1 MTMADKSKT
10 IEIIF
15 GGVDRTGGAI
25 SSVGR
30 NLDALTNKA
39 GDITG
44 PLAGISDSILKLDAA
59 LAALGVAALAFAT
72 KEAVSFES
80 ALIDLQKV
88 MSDGEGQ
95 ASDYS
100 DTFSDLSTRFGV
112 DAGSIIQSTA
122 DFRQAGFDIDEALTL
137 VEQSL
142 LAVNAAD
149 LSTKESAELLIGTL
163 AGFQAPASEAANLL
177 DVLNGVSNQAGA
189 SVSELGEGFKI
200 LSPIAKTL
208 GLSFEE
214 TAALLT
220 PVVEVTRSGS
230 ESANALKTAIS
241 NLIKPTKERKELLE
255 EELGIQL
262 EVNGQRRN
270 TKDVLYDLIN
280 ATQGLDNTERQRVAT
295 VIAGAEQMSRFL
307 AVLNRAER
315 SEEILKIAMDSS
327 GSALEEFS
335 VKTQSAEFALKQLRA
350 AFTTAAATAGLEY
363 IDQTK
368 EVTLATTNL
377 VDSFREA
384 IQGDNAGV
392 LFDALRSGLE
402 SFSEQV
408 NIIAENLPEAF
419 EGLDFSQL
427 LTAFDGLGDELGD
440 AFEAVFGTVDLST
453 VEGLESALQKVVD
466 AFTALVNVS
475 SGIVS
480 GLEPLFQAI
489 GAGIQEFQDLDSA
502 TQQSIGELLG
512 IAKAIDTVLPA
523 LGALGGGLESVGNG
537 LVALAGAQG
546 FKALIGNLG
555 AIQGIAAVAGKGGL
569 VGLALAGGY
578 GVGTLINEYIIGPM
592 EEAFGGSIG
601 SWLYKQF
608 NAEEIKKIQIQ
619 LKPLTEEQ
627 KKLAKETSELRTL
640 NDRLADALDN
650 TKQAAELD
658 TEALN
663 KRAAELVRNSQEQS
677 KFNSSLEE
685 FTGNQRTATNAV
697 EELNNRV
704 RNSGGALG
712 EIGET
717 TRQLAKENK
726 TLTLGYDEATGK
738 VNSWSGTIVK
748 SNKGLD
754 DAAEKTRKVID
765 ETESYRLEL
774 EKIQSNE
781 RIKNIEASVS
791 LDIAEV
797 EANADKVVA
806 LAKTIGEAFGRSTDL
821 VGDLFGG
828 FDDASRSTQIEIS
841 KQIRNEN
848 KLREDQL
855 EQLQKKTDAEVEWIK
870 ARTRALKQ
878 GDAMIKIQGDG
889 LAPHLEAFMFEIL
902 ENIQARVNAAGEEM
916 LLRLDGS

>member
-1 MTMADKSKT
+1 MADLSKT
-10 IEIIF
+10 IELIF

-25 SSVGR
+25 NSVGR
-30 NLDALTNKA
+30 NLDMLTNKA

-88 MSDGEGQ
+88 MSEGEGQ
-95 ASDYS
+95 AIDYA
-100 DTFSDLSTRFGV
+100 DTFSDLSSRFGV

-122 DFRQAGFDIDEALTL
+122 DFRQAGFEIDDALTL

-149 LSTKESAELLIGTL
+149 LTTQESAELLIGTL

-189 SVSELGEGFKI
+189 SVSQLGEGFKI

-255 EELGIQL
+255 QELGIQL

-270 TKDVLYDLIN
+270 TKDVLYDLID
-280 ATQGLDNTERQRVAT
+280 ATQGLDNTEKQRVAT

-307 AVLNRAER
+307 AVLNGAER
-315 SEEILKIAMDSS
+315 SEEILKIALESS

-335 VKTQSAEFALKQLRA
+335 VKTQSAEFALKQLRS
-350 AFTTAAATAGLEY
+350 AFKTAAATAGLEY

-368 EVTLATTNL
+368 EVTQATTNL

-384 IQGDNAGV
+384 IQGDNADV
-392 LFDALRSGLE
+392 LFEALRGGLE
-402 SFSEQV
+402 SFAQQV
-408 NIIAENLPEAF
+408 NTIAENLPEAF

-427 LTAFDGLGDELGD
+427 LSAFDGLGDELGD

-453 VEGLESALQKVVD
+453 VDGLESALQKVVD
-466 AFTALVNVS
+466 AFTALVNIS

-480 GLEPLFQAI
+480 GLEPLFAAI
-489 GAGIQEFQDLDSA
+489 GAGIQEFQDLDAA

-523 LGALGGGLESVGNG
+523 LGALGSGLESVGNG

-546 FKALIGNLG
+546 FKTLIGNLG
-555 AIQGIAAVAGKGGL
+555 AVQGIAAAAGKGGL
-569 VGLALAGGY
+569 IGLALAGGY
-578 GVGTLINEYIIGPM
+578 GVGTLINEYVIEPM
-592 EEAFGGSIG
+592 EKAFGTSIG
-601 SWLYKQF
+601 SWLYEQF
-608 NAEEIKKIQIQ
+608 NAEEIEKIKNQ
-619 LKPLTEEQ
+619 LKPLTEEEE
-627 KKLAKETSELRTL
+627 KLARQTSELRDL
-640 NDRLADALDN
+640 NDRLAKKLGDTAVATEDTQRAWQKYADELVNAAAKQSNLNEAIDGTGDNLNRSGNAIDKLTNTARTNGDALGN
-650 TKQAAELD
+650 VGEATKRLAE
-658 TEALN
+658 N
-663 KRAAELVRNSQEQS
+663 NNSLV
-677 KFNSSLEE
+677 
-685 FTGNQRTATNAV
+685 
-697 EELNNRV
+697 
-704 RNSGGALG
+704 
-712 EIGET
+712 
-717 TRQLAKENK
+717 
-726 TLTLGYDEATGK
+726 LGYDKATGK
-738 VNSWSGTIVK
+738 VNSWSGTIIK
-748 SNKGLD
+748 SNQGLD
-754 DAAEKTRKVID
+754 DAAEKTNKVLR

-774 EKIQSNE
+774 EKIDSNE
-781 RIKNIEASVS
+781 RLKMIEASVA

-797 EANADKVVA
+797 EANAEKVVA
-806 LAKTIGEAFGRSTDL
+806 LAELIGKTFSESTGL
-821 VGDLFGG
+821 VKDLFGG
-828 FDDASRSTQIEIS
+828 YDDASRSTQIELS

-848 KLREDQL
+848 QIRKEAFELEKKLTQAQIENIKEKTRQL
-855 EQLQKKTDAEVEWIK
+855 SK
-870 ARTRALKQ
+870 
-878 GDAMIKIQGDG
+878 GDALIQVDG
-889 LAPHLEAFMFEIL
+889 SGLQPHLEAFMFEIL
-902 ENIQARVNAAGEEM
+902 REIQVRVNAEGEEM
-916 LLRLDGS
+916 LLGLK

>member
-1 MTMADKSKT
+1 MADLSKT
-10 IEIIF
+10 IELIF

-25 SSVGR
+25 NSVGR
-30 NLDALTNKA
+30 NLDMLTNKA

-88 MSDGEGQ
+88 MSEGEGQ
-95 ASDYS
+95 AIDYA
-100 DTFSDLSTRFGV
+100 DTFSDLSSRFGV

-122 DFRQAGFDIDEALTL
+122 DFRQAGFEIDDALTL

-149 LSTKESAELLIGTL
+149 LTTQESAELLIGTL

-189 SVSELGEGFKI
+189 SVSQLGEGFKI

-255 EELGIQL
+255 QELGIQL

-270 TKDVLYDLIN
+270 TKDVLYDLID
-280 ATQGLDNTERQRVAT
+280 ATQGLDNTEKQRVAT

-307 AVLNRAER
+307 AVLNGAER
-315 SEEILKIAMDSS
+315 SEEILKIALESS

-335 VKTQSAEFALKQLRA
+335 VKTQSAEFALEQLRS

-368 EVTLATTNL
+368 EVTQATTNL

-384 IQGDNAGV
+384 IQGDNADV
-392 LFDALRSGLE
+392 LFEALRGGLE
-402 SFSEQV
+402 SFAQQV
-408 NIIAENLPEAF
+408 NTIAENLPEAF

-427 LTAFDGLGDELGD
+427 LSAFDGLGDELGD

-466 AFTALVNVS
+466 AFTALVNIS

-480 GLEPLFQAI
+480 GLEPLFAAI
-489 GAGIQEFQDLDSA
+489 GTGIQEFQDLDAA

-523 LGALGGGLESVGNG
+523 LGALGSGLESVGNG

-546 FKALIGNLG
+546 FKTLIGNLG
-555 AIQGIAAVAGKGGL
+555 AVQGIAAAAGKGGL
-569 VGLALAGGY
+569 IGLALAGGY
-578 GVGTLINEYIIGPM
+578 GVGTLINEYVIEPM
-592 EEAFGGSIG
+592 EKAFGTSIG
-601 SWLYKQF
+601 SWLYEQF
-608 NAEEIKKIQIQ
+608 NAEEIEKIKNQ
-619 LKPLTEEQ
+619 LKPLTEEEE
-627 KKLAKETSELRTL
+627 KLARQTSELRDL
-640 NDRLADALDN
+640 NDRLAKKLGDTAVATED
-650 TKQAAELD
+650 TQRAWQKYADEL
-658 TEALN
+658 
-663 KRAAELVRNSQEQS
+663 
-677 KFNSSLEE
+677 
-685 FTGNQRTATNAV
+685 
-697 EELNNRV
+697 
-704 RNSGGALG
+704 
-712 EIGET
+712 
-717 TRQLAKENK
+717 
-726 TLTLGYDEATGK
+726 
-738 VNSWSGTIVK
+738 
-748 SNKGLD
+748 
-754 DAAEKTRKVID
+754 
-765 ETESYRLEL
+765 
-774 EKIQSNE
+774 
-781 RIKNIEASVS
+781 
-791 LDIAEV
+791 
-797 EANADKVVA
+797 
-806 LAKTIGEAFGRSTDL
+806 
-821 VGDLFGG
+821 
-828 FDDASRSTQIEIS
+828 
-841 KQIRNEN
+841 
-848 KLREDQL
+848 
-855 EQLQKKTDAEVEWIK
+855 
-870 ARTRALKQ
+870 
-878 GDAMIKIQGDG
+878 
-889 LAPHLEAFMFEIL
+889 
-902 ENIQARVNAAGEEM
+902 VNAAAKQSNLNEAIDGTGDNLNRSGNAIDKLTNTARTNGDALGNVGEATK
-916 LLRLDGS
+916 RLAENNNSLVLARMSHEGIKESG

>member
-1 MTMADKSKT
+1 MADKQKT
-10 IEIIF
+10 VEIIF
-15 GGVDRTGGAI
+15 GGVDKTSGAI

-30 NLDALTNKA
+30 NLDSLA
-39 GDITG
+39 GRVGDMTG

-88 MSDGEGQ
+88 MSEGEGQ
-95 ASDYS
+95 AIDYA
-100 DTFSDLSTRFGV
+100 DTFSNLSSRFGV

-122 DFRQAGFDIDEALTL
+122 DFRQAGYEIDDALTL

-149 LSTKESAELLIGTL
+149 LTTQESAELLIGTL
-163 AGFQAPASEAANLL
+163 AGFQAPASQAANLL

-270 TKDVLYDLIN
+270 TKDVLYDLID
-280 ATQGLDNTERQRVAT
+280 ATQGLDNTEKQRVAT

-307 AVLNRAER
+307 AVLNGAER

-368 EVTLATTNL
+368 AVTQATTNL

-384 IQGDNAGV
+384 IQGDNADV
-392 LFDALRSGLE
+392 LFDVLRNGLE
-402 SFSEQV
+402 SFAQQV

-427 LTAFDGLGDELGD
+427 LTAFDGLSDELGD

-480 GLEPLFQAI
+480 GLEPLFAAI

-537 LVALAGAQG
+537 LTALAGAQG
-546 FKALIGNLG
+546 FKALLGNLG
-555 AIQGIAAVAGKGGL
+555 AVQGIAAAAGKGGL

-578 GVGTLINEYIIGPM
+578 GLGTLINEYIIGPM
-592 EEAFGGSIG
+592 EKAFGTSIG
-601 SWLYKQF
+601 SWLYEQF
-608 NAEEIKKIQIQ
+608 NAEEIAKIENQF
-619 LKPLTEEQ
+619 KPLTEEQ
-627 KKLAKETSELRTL
+627 KKLAKETSELKEL

-663 KRAAELVRNSQEQS
+663 KRAAELVKNSQEQG

-685 FTGNQRTATNAV
+685 FTGEQNKATNAV

-704 RNSGGALG
+704 KSSGGALG
-712 EIGET
+712 EVGET
-717 TRQLAKENK
+717 TRQLAESNES
-726 TLTLGYDEATGK
+726 LVLGYDKATGK

-748 SNKGLD
+748 SNQSLD
-754 DAAEKTRKVID
+754 DAAEKTKKVIS
-765 ETESYRLEL
+765 ETENYRLEL

-781 RIKNIEASVS
+781 NIKVIEAQVS

-797 EANADKVVA
+797 EANAEKVVA
-806 LAKTIGEAFGRSTDL
+806 IAKTISDAFGST
-821 VGDLFGG
+821 GDVISKLYG
-828 FDDASRSTQIEIS
+828 DRNEASRSDQLDIER
-841 KQIRNEN
+841 QIRKENE
-848 KLREDQL
+848 RRDQAFK
-855 EQLQKKTDAEVEWIK
+855 LQKKLTEAQIENIREK
-870 ARTRALKQ
+870 TKRLAK
-878 GDAMIKIQGDG
+878 GDALIKVDG
-889 LAPHLEAFMFEIL
+889 TGLQPHLEAFMFEIL
-902 ENIQARVNAAGEEM
+902 QEIQVRVNADGEEM
-916 LLRLDGS
+916 LLGLAGD

>member
-1 MTMADKSKT
+1 MADLSKT
-10 IEIIF
+10 IELIF

-25 SSVGR
+25 NSVGR
-30 NLDALTNKA
+30 NLDMLTNKA

-88 MSDGEGQ
+88 MSEGEGQ
-95 ASDYS
+95 AIDYA
-100 DTFSDLSTRFGV
+100 DTFSDLSSRFGV

-122 DFRQAGFDIDEALTL
+122 DFRQAGFEIDDALTL

-149 LSTKESAELLIGTL
+149 LTTQESAELLIGTL

-189 SVSELGEGFKI
+189 SVSQLGEGFKI

-255 EELGIQL
+255 QELGIQL

-270 TKDVLYDLIN
+270 TKDVLYDLID
-280 ATQGLDNTERQRVAT
+280 ATQGLDNTEKQRVAT

-307 AVLNRAER
+307 AVLNGAER
-315 SEEILKIAMDSS
+315 SEEILKIALESS

-335 VKTQSAEFALKQLRA
+335 VKTQSAEFALKQFRS

-368 EVTLATTNL
+368 EVTQATTNL

-384 IQGDNAGV
+384 IQGDNADV
-392 LFDALRSGLE
+392 LFEALRGGLE
-402 SFSEQV
+402 SFAQQV
-408 NIIAENLPEAF
+408 NTIAENLPEAF

-427 LTAFDGLGDELGD
+427 LSAFDGLGDELGD

-466 AFTALVNVS
+466 AFTALVNIS

-480 GLEPLFQAI
+480 GLEPLFAAI
-489 GAGIQEFQDLDSA
+489 GTGIQEFQDLDAA

-523 LGALGGGLESVGNG
+523 LGALGSGLESVGNG

-555 AIQGIAAVAGKGGL
+555 AVQGIAATAGKGGL
-569 VGLALAGGY
+569 IGLALAGGY
-578 GVGTLINEYIIGPM
+578 GVGTLINEYVIEPM
-592 EEAFGGSIG
+592 EKAFGTSIG
-601 SWLYKQF
+601 SWLYEQF
-608 NAEEIKKIQIQ
+608 NAEEIEKIKNQ
-619 LKPLTEEQ
+619 LKPLTEEEE
-627 KKLAKETSELRTL
+627 KLARQTSELRDL
-640 NDRLADALDN
+640 NDRLAKKLGDTAVATEDTQRAWQKYADELVNTAAKQSNLNEAIDGTGDNLNRSGNAIDKLTNTARTNGDALGN
-650 TKQAAELD
+650 VGEATKRLAE
-658 TEALN
+658 N
-663 KRAAELVRNSQEQS
+663 NNSLV
-677 KFNSSLEE
+677 
-685 FTGNQRTATNAV
+685 
-697 EELNNRV
+697 
-704 RNSGGALG
+704 
-712 EIGET
+712 
-717 TRQLAKENK
+717 
-726 TLTLGYDEATGK
+726 LGYDKATGK
-738 VNSWSGTIVK
+738 VNSWSGTIIK
-748 SNKGLD
+748 SNQGLD
-754 DAAEKTRKVID
+754 DAAEKTNKVLK

-774 EKIQSNE
+774 EKIDSNE
-781 RIKNIEASVS
+781 RIKMIQASVS

-797 EANADKVVA
+797 EANAEKVVA
-806 LAKTIGEAFGRSTDL
+806 LAELIGKTFSDSTGL
-821 VGDLFGG
+821 VKDLFGG
-828 FDDASRSTQIEIS
+828 YDDASRSTQIELS

-848 KLREDQL
+848 QIRKEAFELEKKLTQAQIENIKEKTRQL
-855 EQLQKKTDAEVEWIK
+855 SK
-870 ARTRALKQ
+870 
-878 GDAMIKIQGDG
+878 GDALIQVDG
-889 LAPHLEAFMFEIL
+889 SGLQPHLEAFMFEIL
-902 ENIQARVNAAGEEM
+902 REIQVRVNAEGEEM
-916 LLRLDGS
+916 LLGLK

>member
-1 MTMADKSKT
+1 MADKQKT
-10 IEIIF
+10 VEIIF
-15 GGVDRTGGAI
+15 GGVDKTSGAI

-30 NLDALTNKA
+30 NLDSLA
-39 GDITG
+39 GRVGDMTG

-88 MSDGEGQ
+88 MSEGEGQ
-95 ASDYS
+95 AIDYA
-100 DTFSDLSTRFGV
+100 DTFSNLSSRFGV

-122 DFRQAGFDIDEALTL
+122 DFRQAGYEIDDALTL

-149 LSTKESAELLIGTL
+149 LTTQESAELLIGTL
-163 AGFQAPASEAANLL
+163 AGFQAPASQAANLL

-270 TKDVLYDLIN
+270 TKDVLYDLID
-280 ATQGLDNTERQRVAT
+280 ATQGLDNTEKQRVAT

-307 AVLNRAER
+307 AVLNGAER

-368 EVTLATTNL
+368 AVTQATTNL

-384 IQGDNAGV
+384 IQGDNADV
-392 LFDALRSGLE
+392 LFDVLRNGLE
-402 SFSEQV
+402 SFAQQV

-427 LTAFDGLGDELGD
+427 LTAFDGLSDELGD

-480 GLEPLFQAI
+480 GLEPLFAAI

-537 LVALAGAQG
+537 LTALAGAQG
-546 FKALIGNLG
+546 FKALLGNLG
-555 AIQGIAAVAGKGGL
+555 AVQGIAAAAGKGGL

-578 GVGTLINEYIIGPM
+578 GLGTLINEYIIGPM
-592 EEAFGGSIG
+592 EKAFGTSIG
-601 SWLYKQF
+601 SWLYEQF
-608 NAEEIKKIQIQ
+608 NAEEIAKIENQF
-619 LKPLTEEQ
+619 KPLTEEQ
-627 KKLAKETSELRTL
+627 KKLAKETSELKEL

-663 KRAAELVRNSQEQS
+663 KRAAELVKNSQEQG
-677 KFNSSLEE
+677 KFNNSLED
-685 FTGNQRTATNAV
+685 FTGQQNKATNAV

-704 RNSGGALG
+704 KNSGGALG
-712 EIGET
+712 EVGET
-717 TRQLAKENK
+717 TRQLAESNES
-726 TLTLGYDEATGK
+726 LVLGYDKATGK
-738 VNSWSGTIVK
+738 VNSWSGTVIK
-748 SNKGLD
+748 SNQSLD
-754 DAAEKTRKVID
+754 DAAEKTRKVVD
-765 ETESYRLEL
+765 ETENYRLEL
-774 EKIQSNE
+774 EKIESNE
-781 RIKNIEASVS
+781 RIKTIEATVS
-791 LDIAEV
+791 LNIAEV
-797 EANADKVVA
+797 EANAEKVVA
-806 LAKTIGEAFGRSTDL
+806 IAKTIGEAFGST
-821 VGDLFGG
+821 GDVISNLFGEKG
-828 FDDASRSTQIEIS
+828 DASRSDQLDIE
-841 KQIRNEN
+841 KQIRKEN
-848 KLREDQL
+848 KLRDEAM
-855 EQLQKKTDAEVEWIK
+855 EQQKKLNKAQIDYIKEKTKQLSKGDGLIKVE
-870 ARTRALKQ
+870 
-878 GDAMIKIQGDG
+878 GSG

-902 ENIQARVNAAGEEM
+902 ENIQVRVNAAGEEM
-916 LLRLDGS
+916 LLGLK

>member
-1 MTMADKSKT
+1 MADLSKT
-10 IEIIF
+10 IELIF

-25 SSVGR
+25 NSVGR
-30 NLDALTNKA
+30 NLDMLTNKA

-88 MSDGEGQ
+88 MSEGEGQ
-95 ASDYS
+95 AIDYA
-100 DTFSDLSTRFGV
+100 DTFSDLSSRFGV

-122 DFRQAGFDIDEALTL
+122 DFRQAGFEIDDALTL

-149 LSTKESAELLIGTL
+149 LTTQESAELLIGTL

-189 SVSELGEGFKI
+189 SVSQLGEGFKI

-255 EELGIQL
+255 QELGIQL

-270 TKDVLYDLIN
+270 TKDVLYDLID
-280 ATQGLDNTERQRVAT
+280 ATQGLDNTEKQRVAT

-307 AVLNRAER
+307 AVLNGAER
-315 SEEILKIAMDSS
+315 SEEILKIALESS

-335 VKTQSAEFALKQLRA
+335 VKTQSAEFALKQLRS

-368 EVTLATTNL
+368 EVTQATTNL

-384 IQGDNAGV
+384 IQGDNADV
-392 LFDALRSGLE
+392 LFEALRGGLE
-402 SFSEQV
+402 SFAQQV
-408 NIIAENLPEAF
+408 NTIAENLPEAF

-427 LTAFDGLGDELGD
+427 LSAFDGLGDELGD

-453 VEGLESALQKVVD
+453 VDGLESALQKVVD
-466 AFTALVNVS
+466 AFTALVNIS

-480 GLEPLFQAI
+480 GLEPLFAAI
-489 GAGIQEFQDLDSA
+489 GTGIQEFQDLDAA

-523 LGALGGGLESVGNG
+523 LGALGSGLESVGNG

-546 FKALIGNLG
+546 FKTLIGNLG
-555 AIQGIAAVAGKGGL
+555 AVQGIAAAAGKGGL
-569 VGLALAGGY
+569 IGLALAGGY
-578 GVGTLINEYIIGPM
+578 GVGTLINEYVIEPM
-592 EEAFGGSIG
+592 EKAFGTSIG
-601 SWLYKQF
+601 SWLYEQF
-608 NAEEIKKIQIQ
+608 NAEEIEKIKNQ
-619 LKPLTEEQ
+619 LKPLTEEEE
-627 KKLAKETSELRTL
+627 KLARQTSELRDL
-640 NDRLADALDN
+640 NDRLAKKLGDTAVATEDTQRAWQKYADELVNAAAKQSNLNEAIDGTGDNLNRSGNAIDKLTNTARTNGDALGN
-650 TKQAAELD
+650 VGEATKRLAE
-658 TEALN
+658 N
-663 KRAAELVRNSQEQS
+663 NNSLV
-677 KFNSSLEE
+677 
-685 FTGNQRTATNAV
+685 
-697 EELNNRV
+697 
-704 RNSGGALG
+704 
-712 EIGET
+712 
-717 TRQLAKENK
+717 
-726 TLTLGYDEATGK
+726 LGYDKATGK
-738 VNSWSGTIVK
+738 VNSWSGTIIK
-748 SNKGLD
+748 SNQGLD
-754 DAAEKTRKVID
+754 DAAEKTNKVLR

-774 EKIQSNE
+774 EKIDSNE
-781 RIKNIEASVS
+781 RLKMIEASVS

-797 EANADKVVA
+797 EANAEKVVA
-806 LAKTIGEAFGRSTDL
+806 LAELIGKTFSESTGL
-821 VGDLFGG
+821 VKDLFGG
-828 FDDASRSTQIEIS
+828 YDDASRSTQIELS

-848 KLREDQL
+848 QIRKEAFELEKKLTQAQIENIKEKTRQL
-855 EQLQKKTDAEVEWIK
+855 SK
-870 ARTRALKQ
+870 
-878 GDAMIKIQGDG
+878 GDALIQVDG
-889 LAPHLEAFMFEIL
+889 SGLQPHLEAFMFEIL
-902 ENIQARVNAAGEEM
+902 REIQVRVNAEGEEM
-916 LLRLDGS
+916 LLGLK

>member
-1 MTMADKSKT
+1 MADLSKT
-10 IEIIF
+10 IELIF

-25 SSVGR
+25 NSVGR
-30 NLDALTNKA
+30 NLDMLTNKA

-88 MSDGEGQ
+88 MSEGEGQ
-95 ASDYS
+95 AIDYA
-100 DTFSDLSTRFGV
+100 DTFSDLSSRFGV

-122 DFRQAGFDIDEALTL
+122 DFRQAGFEIDDALTL

-149 LSTKESAELLIGTL
+149 LTTQESAELLIGTL

-189 SVSELGEGFKI
+189 SVSQLGEGFKI

-255 EELGIQL
+255 QELGIQL

-270 TKDVLYDLIN
+270 TKDVLYDLID
-280 ATQGLDNTERQRVAT
+280 ATQGLDNTEKQRVAT

-307 AVLNRAER
+307 AVLNGAER
-315 SEEILKIAMDSS
+315 SEEILKIALESS

-335 VKTQSAEFALKQLRA
+335 VKTQSAEFALKQLRS

-368 EVTLATTNL
+368 EVTQATTNL

-384 IQGDNAGV
+384 IQGDNADV
-392 LFDALRSGLE
+392 LFEALRGGLE
-402 SFSEQV
+402 SFAQQV
-408 NIIAENLPEAF
+408 NTISENLPEAF

-427 LTAFDGLGDELGD
+427 LSAFDGLGDELGD

-453 VEGLESALQKVVD
+453 VDGLESALQKVVD
-466 AFTALVNVS
+466 AFTALVNIS

-480 GLEPLFQAI
+480 GLEPLFAAI
-489 GAGIQEFQDLDSA
+489 GAGIQEFQDLDAA

-523 LGALGGGLESVGNG
+523 LGALGSGLESVGNG

-546 FKALIGNLG
+546 FKTLIGNLG
-555 AIQGIAAVAGKGGL
+555 AVQGIAAAAGKGGL
-569 VGLALAGGY
+569 IGLALAGGY
-578 GVGTLINEYIIGPM
+578 GVGTLINEYVIEPM
-592 EEAFGGSIG
+592 EKAFGTSIG
-601 SWLYKQF
+601 SWLYEQF
-608 NAEEIKKIQIQ
+608 NAEEIEKIKNQ
-619 LKPLTEEQ
+619 LKPLTEEEE
-627 KKLAKETSELRTL
+627 KLARQTSELRDL
-640 NDRLADALDN
+640 NDRLAKKLGDTAVATEDTQRAWQKYADELVNAAAKQSNLNEAIDGTGDNLNRSGNAIDKLTNTARTNGDALGN
-650 TKQAAELD
+650 VGEATKRLAE
-658 TEALN
+658 N
-663 KRAAELVRNSQEQS
+663 NNSLV
-677 KFNSSLEE
+677 
-685 FTGNQRTATNAV
+685 
-697 EELNNRV
+697 
-704 RNSGGALG
+704 
-712 EIGET
+712 
-717 TRQLAKENK
+717 
-726 TLTLGYDEATGK
+726 LGYDKATGK
-738 VNSWSGTIVK
+738 VNSWSGTIIK
-748 SNKGLD
+748 SNQGLD
-754 DAAEKTRKVID
+754 DAAEKTNKVLR

-774 EKIQSNE
+774 EKIDSNE
-781 RIKNIEASVS
+781 RLKMIEASVS

-797 EANADKVVA
+797 EANAEKVVA
-806 LAKTIGEAFGRSTDL
+806 LAELIGKTFSESTGL
-821 VGDLFGG
+821 VKDLFGG
-828 FDDASRSTQIEIS
+828 YDDASRSTQIELS

-848 KLREDQL
+848 QIRKEAFELEKKLTQAQIENIKEKTRQL
-855 EQLQKKTDAEVEWIK
+855 SK
-870 ARTRALKQ
+870 
-878 GDAMIKIQGDG
+878 GDALIQVDG
-889 LAPHLEAFMFEIL
+889 SGLQPHLEAFMFEIL
-902 ENIQARVNAAGEEM
+902 REIQVRVNAEGEEM
-916 LLRLDGS
+916 LLGLK

>member
-1 MTMADKSKT
+1 MADLSKT
-10 IEIIF
+10 IELIF

-25 SSVGR
+25 NSVGR
-30 NLDALTNKA
+30 NLDMLTNKA

-88 MSDGEGQ
+88 MSEGEGQ
-95 ASDYS
+95 AIDYAN
-100 DTFSDLSTRFGV
+100 TFSDLSSRFGV

-122 DFRQAGFDIDEALTL
+122 DFRQAGFEIDDALTL

-149 LSTKESAELLIGTL
+149 LTTQESAELLIGTL

-189 SVSELGEGFKI
+189 SVSQLGEGFKI

-255 EELGIQL
+255 QELGIQL

-270 TKDVLYDLIN
+270 TKDVLYDLID
-280 ATQGLDNTERQRVAT
+280 ATQGLDNTEKQRVAT

-307 AVLNRAER
+307 AVLNGAER
-315 SEEILKIAMDSS
+315 SEEILKIALESS

-335 VKTQSAEFALKQLRA
+335 VKTQSAEFALKQLRS

-363 IDQTK
+363 IDQTR
-368 EVTLATTNL
+368 EVTQATTNL

-384 IQGDNAGV
+384 IQGDNADV
-392 LFDALRSGLE
+392 LFEALRGGLE
-402 SFSEQV
+402 SFAQQV
-408 NIIAENLPEAF
+408 NTIAENLPEAF

-427 LTAFDGLGDELGD
+427 LSAFDGLGDELGD

-453 VEGLESALQKVVD
+453 VDGLESALQKVVD
-466 AFTALVNVS
+466 AFTALVNIS

-480 GLEPLFQAI
+480 GLEPLFAAI
-489 GAGIQEFQDLDSA
+489 GAGIQEFQDLDAA

-523 LGALGGGLESVGNG
+523 LGALGSGLESVGNG

-546 FKALIGNLG
+546 FKSLIGNLG
-555 AIQGIAAVAGKGGL
+555 AVQGIAAAAGKGGL
-569 VGLALAGGY
+569 IGLALAGGY
-578 GVGTLINEYIIGPM
+578 GVGTLINEYVIEPM
-592 EEAFGGSIG
+592 EKAFGTSIG
-601 SWLYKQF
+601 SWLYEQF
-608 NAEEIKKIQIQ
+608 NAEEIEKIKNQ
-619 LKPLTEEQ
+619 LKPLTEEEE
-627 KKLAKETSELRTL
+627 KLARQTSELRDL
-640 NDRLADALDN
+640 NDRLAKKLGDTAVATEDTQRAWQKYADELVNAAAKQSNLNEAIDGTGDNLNRSGNAIDKLTNTARTNGDALGN
-650 TKQAAELD
+650 VGEATKRLAE
-658 TEALN
+658 N
-663 KRAAELVRNSQEQS
+663 NNSLV
-677 KFNSSLEE
+677 
-685 FTGNQRTATNAV
+685 
-697 EELNNRV
+697 
-704 RNSGGALG
+704 
-712 EIGET
+712 
-717 TRQLAKENK
+717 
-726 TLTLGYDEATGK
+726 LGYDKATGK
-738 VNSWSGTIVK
+738 VNSWSGTIIK
-748 SNKGLD
+748 SNQGLD
-754 DAAEKTRKVID
+754 DAAEKTNKVLK

-774 EKIQSNE
+774 EKIDSNE
-781 RIKNIEASVS
+781 RLKMIEASVS

-797 EANADKVVA
+797 EANAEKVVA
-806 LAKTIGEAFGRSTDL
+806 LAELIGKTFSESTGL
-821 VGDLFGG
+821 VKDLFGG
-828 FDDASRSTQIEIS
+828 YDDASRSTQIELS

-848 KLREDQL
+848 QIRKEAFDLEKKLTQAQIENIKEKTRQL
-855 EQLQKKTDAEVEWIK
+855 SK
-870 ARTRALKQ
+870 
-878 GDAMIKIQGDG
+878 GDALIQVDG
-889 LAPHLEAFMFEIL
+889 SGLQPHLEAFMFEIL
-902 ENIQARVNAAGEEM
+902 RDIQVRVNSEGGEM
-916 LLRLDGS
+916 LLGLR

>member
-1 MTMADKSKT
+1 MADKQKT

-15 GGVDRTGGAI
+15 GGVDKTSGAI

-30 NLDALTNKA
+30 NLDSLA
-39 GDITG
+39 GRVGDMTG

-88 MSDGEGQ
+88 MSEGEGQ
-95 ASDYS
+95 AGDYA
-100 DTFSDLSTRFGV
+100 DTFSDLSSRFGV

-122 DFRQAGFDIDEALTL
+122 DFRQAGYDIDEALTL

-142 LAVNAAD
+142 LAVNTAD
-149 LSTKESAELLIGTL
+149 LTTQESAELLIGTL
-163 AGFQAPASEAANLL
+163 AGFQAPASQAANLL

-270 TKDVLYDLIN
+270 TKDVLYDLID
-280 ATQGLDNTERQRVAT
+280 ATQGLDNTEKQRVAT

-307 AVLNRAER
+307 AVLNGAER
-315 SEEILKIAMDSS
+315 SEEILKIAMESS
-327 GSALEEFS
+327 GSALDEFS

-368 EVTLATTNL
+368 EVTQATTNL

-384 IQGDNAGV
+384 IQGDNADV
-392 LFDALRSGLE
+392 LFDALRGGLE
-402 SFSEQV
+402 SFAEQV

-427 LTAFDGLGDELGD
+427 LTAFDGLSDELGD

-466 AFTALVNVS
+466 AFTALVNIS

-480 GLEPLFQAI
+480 GLEPLFSAI
-489 GAGIQEFQDLDSA
+489 GTGIQEFQDLDSA

-546 FKALIGNLG
+546 FKALLGNLG
-555 AIQGIAAVAGKGGL
+555 AVQGIAAAAGKGGL
-569 VGLALAGGY
+569 IGLALAGGY
-578 GVGTLINEYIIGPM
+578 GVGTLINEFVIEPM
-592 EEAFGGSIG
+592 EKAFGTSIG
-601 SWLYKQF
+601 SWLYEQF
-608 NAEEIKKIQIQ
+608 NAEEIEKIKNQ
-619 LKPLTEEQ
+619 LKPLTEEE
-627 KKLAKETSELRTL
+627 KKLAKETGELKAL
-640 NDRLADALDN
+640 NDRLANALDN

-663 KRAAELVRNSQEQS
+663 KRAAELVKNSQAQS

-704 RNSGGALG
+704 KNSGGALG
-712 EIGET
+712 EVGET
-717 TRQLAKENK
+717 TRRLAESNES
-726 TLTLGYDEATGK
+726 LVLGYDKATGK

-748 SNKGLD
+748 SNQSLD

-765 ETESYRLEL
+765 ETDNYRLKL
-774 EKIQSNE
+774 EEIESNE
-781 RIKNIEASVS
+781 RIKSIEAAVS

-797 EANADKVVA
+797 EANADKVIA
-806 LAKTIGEAFGRSTDL
+806 LAKTISEAFGESTDL

-828 FDDASRSTQIEIS
+828 YDDASRSTQIELK
-841 KQIRNEN
+841 KQIREENE
-848 KLREDQL
+848 LREKQFK
-855 EQLQKKTDAEVEWIK
+855 LQKKLTEAEIEYIK
-870 ARTRALKQ
+870 EKTKALKSDD
-878 GDAMIKIQGDG
+878 GLIKIEGDG

-902 ENIQARVNAAGEEM
+902 ENIQVRVNAAGEEM
-916 LLRLDGS
+916 LLGLK